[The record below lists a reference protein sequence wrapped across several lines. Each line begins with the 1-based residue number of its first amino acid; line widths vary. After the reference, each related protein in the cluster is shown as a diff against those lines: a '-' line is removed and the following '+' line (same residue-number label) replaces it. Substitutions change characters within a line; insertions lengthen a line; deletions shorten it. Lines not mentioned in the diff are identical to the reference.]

1 MCLEVKA
8 WLQLGACSAWLFVQ
22 GASAQALSRDT
33 AAALARA
40 LDADELTLAATV
52 ARLGDDAVLAGLA
65 QDKDSVL
72 RLAATRATSYLRNR
86 ELALEPLTALAEG
99 RDPELAPAA
108 ARRLLAIAQALALED
123 SSARELSPREFQPTE
138 ERLMQLSAAAT
149 ARRDIRLCAGAAAQ
163 LLRSIR
169 VGTSGL

>member
-1 MCLEVKA
+1 MSVDVKA
-8 WLQLGACSAWLFVQ
+8 WLQLGACSAWLLVQ

-33 AAALARA
+33 AAALSRA
-40 LDADELTLAATV
+40 LDADELTLAATL

-72 RLAATRATSYLRNR
+72 RLVAARATPYLRNG

-99 RDPELAPAA
+99 RDPELAPVA

-123 SSARELSPREFQPTE
+123 SSARELSPREFQPLE

-163 LLRSIR
+163 LLRSLR
-169 VGTSGL
+169 VSESGQ

>member
-1 MCLEVKA
+1 MSVDVKA
-8 WLQLGACSAWLFVQ
+8 WLQLGACSAWLLVQ

-33 AAALARA
+33 AAALSRA
-40 LDADELTLAATV
+40 LDADELTLAATL

-72 RLAATRATSYLRNR
+72 RLVAARATPYLRNG

-99 RDPELAPAA
+99 RDPELAPVA

-123 SSARELSPREFQPTE
+123 SSARELSPREFQPLE

-163 LLRSIR
+163 LLRSLR
-169 VGTSGL
+169 VIASGQ

>member
-1 MCLEVKA
+1 MCVEVKA
-8 WLQLGACSAWLFVQ
+8 WLQLGACSAWLLVQ

-33 AAALARA
+33 AAVLVRA
-40 LDADELTLAATV
+40 LDADELTFAATV
-52 ARLGDDAVLAGLA
+52 ARLGDDAVLAGVA

-72 RLAATRATSYLRNR
+72 RLAATRATPYLTNR

-99 RDPELAPAA
+99 RDPDLAPAA
-108 ARRLLAIAQALALED
+108 ARRLLAIAQGLALED
-123 SSARELSPREFQPTE
+123 SSAREWSPREFQPAE

-169 VGTSGL
+169 SGASGR